1 VTFAQTSFACGTHQD
16 ARVAYIAAFVLAR
29 YNIENSVAT
38 ALNVGELDEEVWS
51 TPVGTYRCIIVGK
64 AAFDLLPE
72 RSQEWVFFPPV
83 PAESDYWGAVG
94 DNLPDT
100 LARMANLLQ
109 RIRGGTGSEFGR
121 CWEAALNVQ

>member
-1 VTFAQTSFACGTHQD
+1 MTFAQASFACGTHQD

-29 YNIENSVAT
+29 YNIESSVAT

-64 AAFDLLPE
+64 AAFDLLSQ

-94 DNLPDT
+94 DNVPDT

>member
-29 YNIENSVAT
+29 YNTESSVAT